1 MDLSYTSIAEL
12 GQLLRRSE
20 VSAVELAQHALD
32 RLSDLGERLN
42 AVATLTPEL
51 AMRQAEQADRELA
64 AGLDRGPLHG
74 IPYGA
79 KDLLD
84 TIGIPTQYGSPTHRG
99 RVAKR
104 DAPVIARLRSAGAVL
119 AAKLAMVQLAGG
131 GGYTN
136 GCASLHG
143 ALRNPWDP
151 GRWAGG
157 SSSGSGAAVAAGLVP
172 FTLGSETS
180 GSIVCPAS
188 YCGVTGLRP
197 TYGRVP
203 RTGAMTLSW
212 SLDKIGPMARSAAEC
227 ALVLAVIAGPDG
239 EDRTCDVGSF
249 VDRARESLEGVRL
262 GVLREDFA
270 AHADAEIEPAL
281 HAAVAALEGMGARV
295 EEAELPDG
303 GKQDAVGTLIGVEA
317 AAVFEELFRGEGLD
331 VLTDER
337 QREGLRRGLET
348 PAVRYLRA
356 LETQERAHAAAR
368 DLFAR
373 CDLLVAASTLRV
385 APPVELDLRQ
395 WSRGGGAVVSWT
407 NLAGLPA
414 ISLPMGF
421 GEGGMPLGMQFVAAP
436 GDEQRLLDAA
446 RAYQGVTDWHLRRP
460 PGTADRRG

>member
-1 MDLSYTSIAEL
+1 MDLSYASIAEL
-12 GQLLRRSE
+12 GRLLRARD

-32 RLSDLGERLN
+32 RLADEGERLN
-42 AVATLTPEL
+42 AVATLTWEL
-51 AMRQAEQADRELA
+51 ALREAEQAERELA

-84 TIGIPTQYGSPTHRG
+84 TIGIATQYGSPTHRG
-99 RVAKR
+99 RVAER
-104 DAPVIARLRSAGAVL
+104 DAPVIVRLRAAGAVL
-119 AAKLAMVQLAGG
+119 VAKLAMVQLAGG

-143 ALRNPWDP
+143 PLRNPWDP

-157 SSSGSGAAVAAGLVP
+157 SSSGSGAVVAAGLVP
-172 FTLGSETS
+172 FAVASETS
-180 GSIVCPAS
+180 GSILCPTS

-227 ALVLAVIAGPDG
+227 ALVLAAIAGPDG

-249 VDRARESLEGVRL
+249 VDRPRESLEGLRL
-262 GVLREDFA
+262 AVLREDFA
-270 AHADAEIEPAL
+270 AHADAEVEPAL
-281 HAAVAALEGMGARV
+281 RAAVSALEALGARAT
-295 EEAELPDG
+295 EAELPDG
-303 GKQDAVGTLIGVEA
+303 GKQDAVGTLIAVEA
-317 AAVFEELFRGEGLD
+317 ATVFEELFRGEGLD
-331 VLTDER
+331 VLADER

-356 LETQERAHAAAR
+356 LEAQERARDAAR
-368 DLFAR
+368 EIFTR
-373 CDLLVAASTLRV
+373 CDLLVAPSTLRV

-395 WSRGGGAVVSWT
+395 WSRGGGAVVGWT

-414 ISLPMGF
+414 ISVPMGF
-421 GEGGMPLGMQFVAAP
+421 GEGGMPLGLQLVAAP

-446 RAYQGVTDWHLRRP
+446 PAYQSVTEWHLQRP
-460 PGTADRRG
+460 PGTE